1 MNYFRVFIATIDFG
15 IWKSSTSWLRKQSFE
30 GYPNDF
36 IREYFGDL

>member
-1 MNYFRVFIATIDFG
+1 MNYFRVFIATIDSG
-15 IWKSSTSWLRKQSFE
+15 IWKSGISLLRKHSFE